1 MAQRAALAT
10 TIMGATA
17 WGLYLLASCVKY
29 PSFVW
34 LGISL
39 ILVSTCI
46 SQGVMFIFF
55 DSDICLD
62 TNCSLST
69 SSKCGIAASVFWG
82 LSSIMTCGV
91 VKDAHDRGS
100 NRDEE
105 DNEEG
110 EEAINND

>member
-69 SSKCGIAASVFWG
+69 SLL
-82 LSSIMTCGV
+82 LSILT
-91 VKDAHDRGS
+91 KQ
-100 NRDEE
+100 
-105 DNEEG
+105 
-110 EEAINND
+110 